1 MTVSHKGFT
10 LLELLFAVAIVSFIA
25 TIFIRP
31 FSQFQK
37 EQLLRKE
44 TDTVAALLGKARVNT
59 IASINNR
66 QYGVHFA
73 TSSATLFE
81 GTTFSSG
88 GIGNDA
94 HIFDSLVAVNTA
106 LFAGGGSDVVF
117 KKRTGETDFY
127 GSVSLRVAGSAASS
141 SIIIERTGLIEVR

>member
-1 MTVSHKGFT
+1 MTVSSKGFT

-31 FSQFQK
+31 FSHFQK
-37 EQLLRKE
+37 EQILRKE
-44 TDTVAALLGKARVNT
+44 TDIVAALLEKARVNT
-59 IASINNR
+59 LASINNK

-81 GTTFSSG
+81 GTAFSSG
-88 GIGNDA
+88 GSGNEIHA
-94 HIFDSLVAVNTA
+94 LDSLVTVNTA
-106 LFAGGGSDVVF
+106 LFQGGGSDVVF

-127 GSVSLRVAGSAASS
+127 GSVSLRIAGSVASS
-141 SIIIERTGLIEVR
+141 SIIIERTGLIGVR